1 MNLVSSMNIVLVIGS
16 SPDAIRTRAW
26 PHGRFSNIVAMNNA
40 WNIRDDWDYLVYPED
55 FPPERRPESIRSSQA
70 IIEYTEY
77 VPAQNEFGG
86 VIYIG
91 GTMAFTTAYWA
102 LHALKP
108 DVIAF
113 VGCDMIYPA
122 NSSTHFYGKG
132 SADPLRDDITLQSL
146 EAKSIRLQAHA
157 LEQNCYCVNLTSLEQ
172 SRLVYPVLR
181 EAEFFGDD
189 LPAIIAQVRHQI
201 DNSYNHEK
209 IRAVKAR
216 ELALNY
222 LVETGD
228 YWCHLDQLDA
238 FKLQQID
245 QQWLSVLSEHRSS

>member
-1 MNLVSSMNIVLVIGS
+1 MNLGSSLNIVLVIGS
-16 SPDAIRTRAW
+16 SPDALRAKAW
-26 PHGRFSNIVAMNNA
+26 SNGQFSNIVVMNNA
-40 WNIRDDWDYLVYPED
+40 WKIREDWDYLVYPED
-55 FPPERRPESIRSSQA
+55 FPPERRPQSVNSSQA
-70 IIEYTEY
+70 IIEYTDY

-91 GTMAFTTAYWA
+91 GTMAFTAAYWV

-108 DVIAF
+108 DIIAF

-122 NSSTHFYGKG
+122 NSSTHFYGQG

-172 SRLVYPVLR
+172 SRLVYPVLP
-181 EAEFFGDD
+181 ETEFFGGN
-189 LPAIIAQVRHQI
+189 LPVVITQTMQKI

-216 ELALNY
+216 EKALNY
-222 LVETGD
+222 LVKNGD
-228 YWCHLDQLDA
+228 YWRHLDQLDA
-238 FKLQQID
+238 AKLQQID
-245 QQWLSVLSEHRSS
+245 QQWLSVLS

>member
-1 MNLVSSMNIVLVIGS
+1 MNVSSSLNTVLVIGS
-16 SPDAIRTRAW
+16 SPDALRAKAW
-26 PHGRFSNIVAMNNA
+26 SNGRFSNIVVMNNA

-55 FPPERRPESIRSSQA
+55 FPAERRPESVNSSQA

-108 DVIAF
+108 DIIAF
-113 VGCDMIYPA
+113 VGCDMIYPS
-122 NSSTHFYGKG
+122 NSSTHFYGQG

-157 LEQNCYCVNLTSLEQ
+157 LEQNCYCINLTSLEQ
-172 SRLVYPVLR
+172 SRLVYPVLP
-181 EAEFFGDD
+181 EAKFFGDNF
-189 LPAIIAQVRHQI
+189 PAAITQVRHQI
-201 DNSYNHEK
+201 DNSYDHEK
-209 IRAVKAR
+209 IKAVKAR
-216 ELALNY
+216 EEALDY
-222 LVETGD
+222 LVKSGD
-228 YWCHLDQLDA
+228 YWRHLDRLDA
-238 FKLQQID
+238 TKLQQID
-245 QQWLSVLSEHRSS
+245 QQWLSVLSEYA